1 MESNNAKEW
10 LKRAKNNLYR
20 GQDSSYLDYREI
32 SLEDLCFDLQQCVE
46 KSFKALLI
54 LNNIEFP
61 KTHSISK
68 LIELLQENG
77 INIPEEL
84 LESAELTIYAVETRY
99 PLHYQEPVS
108 EKEHKNALQITQ
120 KVYNWV
126 EIKIN

>member
-1 MESNNAKEW
+1 MENNAKEW

-32 SLEDLCFDLQQCVE
+32 LLEDLCFDLQQCVE
-46 KSFKALLI
+46 KSFKALLV

-68 LIELLQENG
+68 LIELLQENK
-77 INIPEEL
+77 INIPDEL
-84 LESAELTIYAVETRY
+84 LSSTELTIYAVETRC

-108 EKEHKNALQITQ
+108 NIEYSNALQIAQ
-120 KVYNWV
+120 NVYNWV
-126 EIKIN
+126 NSQI

>member
-1 MESNNAKEW
+1 MENDTAKKW
-10 LKRAKNNLYR
+10 LKRAKSNLYR

-54 LNNIEFP
+54 LNGADFP

-77 INIPEEL
+77 INVPEEL
-84 LESAELTIYAVETRY
+84 LESVELTIYAVETRY
-99 PLHYQEPVS
+99 PLHYQEPIS
-108 EKEHKNALQITQ
+108 EKEHKNALQIAQ
-120 KVYNWV
+120 KVYDWA
-126 EIKIN
+126 ESQIQ

>member
-1 MESNNAKEW
+1 MENNNAKEW
-10 LKRAKNNLYR
+10 LKRAKKNLYR
-20 GQDSSYLDYREI
+20 GQDSSYLNFQEI

-46 KSFKALLI
+46 KSFKAILI
-54 LNNIEFP
+54 SKNIEFP

-77 INIPEEL
+77 INVPEEL
-84 LESAELTIYAVETRY
+84 LESTELTIYAVETRY

-108 EKEHKNALQITQ
+108 EKEHKNALQIAQ
-120 KVYNWV
+120 MVYDWA